1 MTDLP
6 DHIDPVCLGDQVFE
20 DALEPVHLIR
30 RSEAVL
36 RAGTLML
43 GAGTSSLRVRELM
56 RKAAAALGLDGIHTS
71 VTYTHIT
78 ATVSRRGIFRTQ
90 VAEAGRS
97 GIDAHRIQ
105 ELQRMG
111 NTLGERIT
119 ATELSSRL
127 DEIEAARPLY
137 PLWLVGLF
145 VGLACTSVTVLG
157 HGGWREV
164 VAVFPASA
172 LGFWLSRTLAHH
184 QVNHLASVLATATV
198 SSGLFTAFTAALD
211 AALGDQSPRVAAG
224 FICASIFLVPGF
236 PLVTGGLDLTR
247 LDLAAGIQR
256 ICYAVMVLVAIT
268 IGVWLVATI
277 SGIMPGSVPPLEVPD
292 WVRWSL
298 RLAASLAAV
307 FGWALA
313 FNSPLPAAVAAAGI
327 AVIGNA
333 FRLLLLDRGVPAHIG
348 AFFAGMVIGL
358 ACAVAGRWF
367 GLEKIIMTVPTLLVL
382 VPGASALQ
390 TMLYFDQANVVLA
403 LSYGLST
410 VLVIVAMIAGLGTA
424 RMLTDP
430 EWAFTRPDPPSLL
443 AVVKRQTRKVARRR
457 PRLSRFGRR
466 H

>member
-6 DHIDPVCLGDQVFE
+6 DHIDPACLGDQVFE

-30 RSEAVL
+30 RSDVVL

-43 GAGTSSLRVRELM
+43 SAGTSSLRVRELM

-71 VTYTHIT
+71 VSYTHIM

-90 VAEAGRS
+90 IAEAGHS
-97 GIDAHRIQ
+97 GINAHRIQ
-105 ELQRMG
+105 ELQRMS

-119 ATELSSRL
+119 ATELDSRL
-127 DEIEAARPLY
+127 SQIESTKPLY
-137 PLWLVGLF
+137 PLWLVTLF
-145 VGLACTSVTVLG
+145 VGLACASVTVLG

-164 VAVFPASA
+164 LAVFPASA
-172 LGFWLSRTLAHH
+172 LGFWFSRMLARH

-198 SSGLFTAFTAALD
+198 ASGLFTAFTSALD
-211 AALGDQSPRVAAG
+211 AAMGDQSPRVAAG

-256 ICYAVMVLVAIT
+256 ISYAVMVLVAIT
-268 IGVWLVATI
+268 IGVWLVATV
-277 SGIMPGSVPPLEVPD
+277 SGIMPGSVQPPEVSA
-292 WVRWSL
+292 WTRWLL
-298 RLAASLAAV
+298 RILASLVAV
-307 FGWALA
+307 FGWALV
-313 FNSPLPAAVAAAGI
+313 FNSPLPVAFAAAGI

-333 FRLLLLDRGVPAHIG
+333 FRLLLLDYGVPAHIG

-358 ACAVAGRWF
+358 ACAVAGKWF

-382 VPGASALQ
+382 VPGSSALQ
-390 TMLYFDQANVVLA
+390 TMLYFDQADVVLA
-403 LSYGLST
+403 LSYGIST

-430 EWAFTRPDPPSLL
+430 EWAFTRPDPPSLV
-443 AVVKRQTRKVARRR
+443 AVVKRQTLRVARRR
-457 PRLSRFGRR
+457 ARR
-466 H
+466 QGSPKR